1 LLVPLWLWG
10 YGTDVPLSVLVAVSI
25 GSCLY
30 LSAMAYGAL
39 RISGLSGLALF
50 ICSPVY
56 ALMEHVAPLYAL
68 ATRERDFVVI
78 EK

>member
-1 LLVPLWLWG
+1 
-10 YGTDVPLSVLVAVSI
+10 
-25 GSCLY
+25 
-30 LSAMAYGAL
+30 MAYGAL